1 MKWDALKYDWSH
13 VRAFLA
19 TAEEG
24 SLSAAAV
31 VLGLTQPT
39 LGRQISAFEESLGVT
54 LFERAGRQLRLTQAG
69 RALLEPAQNMR
80 DAALG
85 LSLGAA
91 GHSDTIDGQILITAT
106 EFVASHTLP
115 PILSDLRRVA
125 PALSVTV
132 IASNDV
138 QDLTRREAD
147 ISIRHARPEQP
158 ELVARKVAER
168 HAGLY
173 AAVEFLDRFGRPK
186 TLTDVEQADF
196 VGIENTDRM
205 MSILASFGLNVRP
218 ENIRVS
224 SESGAVIAQCVR
236 AGLGYSVMTD
246 DMVHVTGGLEAVLPD
261 VFRVTVPTWLVT
273 HSELRTSAK
282 LRLVFDHLVTGLHG
296 AKVLA

>member
-1 MKWDALKYDWSH
+1 M
-13 VRAFLA
+13 
-19 TAEEG
+19 
-24 SLSAAAV
+24 
-31 VLGLTQPT
+31 
-39 LGRQISAFEESLGVT
+39 
-54 LFERAGRQLRLTQAG
+54 
-69 RALLEPAQNMR
+69 
-80 DAALG
+80 
-85 LSLGAA
+85 
-91 GHSDTIDGQILITAT
+91 
-106 EFVASHTLP
+106 
-115 PILSDLRRVA
+115 
-125 PALSVTV
+125 
-132 IASNDV
+132 
-138 QDLTRREAD
+138 
-147 ISIRHARPEQP
+147 
-158 ELVARKVAER
+158 ARKVAER

-246 DMVHVTGGLEAVLPD
+246 DMAHVTGGLEAVLPD

-273 HSELRTSAK
+273 HSELRASAK

>member
-246 DMVHVTGGLEAVLPD
+246 DMAHVTGGLEAVLPD

>member
-1 MKWDALKYDWSH
+1 MKWDALRYDWGH

-31 VLGLTQPT
+31 ALGLTQPT
-39 LGRQISAFEESLGVT
+39 LGRQIAAFEDSLGVT

-91 GHSDTIDGQILITAT
+91 GHSDTIEGQISITAT

-115 PILSDLRRVA
+115 AILADLRRIA
-125 PALSVTV
+125 PGLSVNV
-132 IASNDV
+132 IASNDI

-158 ELVARKVAER
+158 ELVARKIAER

-173 AAVEFLDRFGRPK
+173 ASVEFLDRFGHPR
-186 TLTDVEQADF
+186 TLADVEQADF

-205 MSILASFGLNVRP
+205 ILILSSFGLNVRA
-218 ENIRVS
+218 ENIRIS
-224 SESGAVIAQCVR
+224 SASGSVIAQCVR
-236 AGLGYSVMTD
+236 AGMGYSVMTD
-246 DMVHVTGGLEAVLPD
+246 DMAQATGGLEAVLPD
-261 VFRVTVPTWLVT
+261 IFRVAVPTWLVT
-273 HSELRTSAK
+273 HSELRTSAR
-282 LRLVFDHLVTGLHG
+282 LRLVFDHLVTGLQG
-296 AKVLA
+296 AKALV